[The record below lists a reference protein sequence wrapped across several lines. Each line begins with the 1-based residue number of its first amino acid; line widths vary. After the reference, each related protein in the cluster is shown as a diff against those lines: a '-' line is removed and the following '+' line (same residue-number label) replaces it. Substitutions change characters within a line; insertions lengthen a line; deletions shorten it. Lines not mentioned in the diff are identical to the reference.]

1 MEKKTL
7 KLEGLGCANCAAKME
22 AKIVSLQSVSFASV
36 DFASQRL
43 ILETDTSNI
52 NELYKDIEKIILEI
66 EPQVIVKHEGLQHSL
81 PVGEVHSQDHDHGS
95 SHFKQDVAR
104 LIVGGSV
111 FMVALVLSLSPTLEL
126 VLFLT
131 SYVIVGGSVVK
142 RAVKNILR
150 GHVFDEHFLMAVATI
165 GAFLIGEYP
174 EGVAVMLFYLVGEL
188 FQDQAVG
195 KSRKSISALMDIR
208 PDYANLL
215 TEKGDSS
222 RVSPESVNIGDRIVV
237 KPGEK
242 IPLDGIVKDGH
253 SLVDTS
259 ALTGESM
266 PRELAPGDDALSGF
280 INQNGVLV
288 IEVTKDFGH
297 STVSKILELVQHAS
311 SRKAPTEKF
320 ITKFARYY
328 TPGVVF
334 SALAIAL
341 IPPLVIQDAIF
352 SQWVYRALV
361 FLVISCPCA
370 LVISIPLGFFGG
382 IGGASRRGILVKG
395 SNFLEALNQVET
407 VVFDKTGTLTK
418 GVFQVTEIQP
428 EPGIDKDQLVE
439 YAAYGEVHSNHPI
452 ADSIKKTYGKELDM
466 QRVSDYEEVAGHGI
480 KVRMD
485 GHWILVGNRRLMDR
499 EQIHYQAAAGLGT
512 IVYVAVDHG
521 YAGHL
526 VIDDQIKE
534 DAAEAIRKL
543 KSLGIGKIVMLTGDL
558 QQVGEAIGR
567 QLGVDEVYAQLLP
580 AEKVEKFEELDA
592 QKSKGKKIIFVGD
605 GINDAPVLARADIGM
620 AMGGLGS
627 DAAIEAAD
635 IVIMTDEPSKIVT
648 ALQVARRTRRIVY
661 QNIAFAMGVKGL
673 FLVLGAIGVAS
684 MWEAVFADVGVAL
697 IAILNAMRV
706 MNTGHLT
713 P

>member
-1 MEKKTL
+1 MEKKVL

-22 AKIVSLQSVSFASV
+22 TKIGTLQEVSFVSV

-43 ILETDTSNI
+43 TFEADTGNL
-52 NELYKDIEKIILEI
+52 NELYQSIEKIIVEI
-66 EPQVIVKHEGLQHSL
+66 EPQVIVKDEEYQHSASA
-81 PVGEVHSQDHDHGS
+81 EKDQSHDHGS
-95 SHFKQDVAR
+95 RLFKRDVAR
-104 LIVGGSV
+104 LSVGGLI
-111 FMVALVLSLSPTLEL
+111 FLAALTLSLSPTLEL
-126 VLFLT
+126 AFFLV
-131 SYVIVGGSVVK
+131 SYVIVGGGVVK

-150 GHVFDEHFLMAVATI
+150 GQIFDENFLMTVATV

-208 PDYANLL
+208 PDYANLV
-215 TEKGDSS
+215 TEKGDSR

-242 IPLDGIVKDGH
+242 IPLDGIVRDGY
-253 SLVDTS
+253 SLADTS

-266 PRELAPGDDALSGF
+266 PRELGPGTDALSGF

-311 SRKAPTEKF
+311 SRKAPTEKL

-341 IPPLVIQDAIF
+341 IPPLLIQGATF

-395 SNFLEALNQVET
+395 SNYLEALNQVET

-418 GVFQVTEIQP
+418 GIFQVTDIQP
-428 EPGIDKDQLVE
+428 QPGITNEQLVE
-439 YAAYGEVHSNHPI
+439 LAAYGEAHSNHPI
-452 ADSIKKTYGKELDM
+452 ADSILKTYGKGLNR
-466 QRVSDYEEVAGHGI
+466 QRITDYQEVAGHGV
-480 KVRMD
+480 KVRID
-485 GHWILVGNRRLMDR
+485 DRLVLVGNKRLMDQ
-499 EQIHYQAAAGLGT
+499 EQIHYQVVTGLGT
-512 IVYVAVDHG
+512 VVYVAVDSR
-521 YAGHL
+521 YAGYL

-534 DAAEAIRKL
+534 DAVQAIKKL

-558 QQVGEAIGR
+558 QQVGESIGR
-567 QLGVDEVYAQLLP
+567 QLGVDEVYSQLLP
-580 AEKVEKFEELDA
+580 GDKVEKLEELDA
-592 QKSKGKKIIFVGD
+592 LKTKGKKIIFVGD

-635 IVIMTDEPSKIVT
+635 IVIMTDEPSKIAT
-648 ALQVARRTRRIVY
+648 ALQIARRTRRIVY

-706 MNTGHLT
+706 MNTDHLT
-713 P
+713 S